1 MKIEKIVTGIISTNC
16 YIVQNEETK
25 EAVIIDPANYPKKM
39 RSYISEEGLDIKA
52 ILLTHGHFDH
62 IMGIDA
68 LLEEFDVPVY
78 VHEDERELICDAV
91 LNESNVYTNGYTFTG
106 ADYIRD
112 GQVLKFA
119 GYEFKVI
126 HTPGHTSGGVCY
138 YVESEQTLFSGD
150 TLFYASVGRTDFPT
164 SSMSALVRSIRE
176 KLLILPDD
184 TIVYPGHM
192 GATSIA
198 NEKEKNPFI

>member
-1 MKIEKIVTGIISTNC
+1 MKIETFVTGIISTNC
-16 YIVQNEETK
+16 YVVHNEDTK
-25 EAVIIDPANYPKKM
+25 EAVIIDPAYYPKKM
-39 RSYISEEGLDIKA
+39 KAYIAEEGLEIRA

-68 LLEEFDVPVY
+68 ILEEFPVPVF
-78 VHEDERELICDAV
+78 VHEDEEELINDIV
-91 LNESNVYTNGYTFTG
+91 LNESKTYTNGYTFSK
-106 ADYIRD
+106 AEYIRD
-112 GQVLKFA
+112 GQILKFA

-150 TLFYASVGRTDFPT
+150 TLFYASVGRSDFPT
-164 SSMSALVRSIRE
+164 SSTSALIRSIRE
-176 KLLILPDD
+176 KLLVLPDE
-184 TIVYPGHM
+184 TVVYPGHM

-198 NEKEKNPFI
+198 NEKKMNPYI